1 MSFEYKDEKR
11 NVLAVANIRNRSYF
25 GTIKTLKM
33 AKVITRP
40 INNIILFDYYCH
52 WSI

>member
-25 GTIKTLKM
+25 GTIKNTQDGQD
-33 AKVITRP
+33 
-40 INNIILFDYYCH
+40 NNKTY
-52 WSI
+52 